1 MIPTVIPATRPPPGD
16 AGKAVYAAGDVRY
29 FYLRDPAHQGPV
41 DWKKYEAR
49 IREVSVLMDATN
61 PDLRA
66 FKRRGGKL
74 IMKSNSADFL
84 VSPGSSWR
92 YYEQVNAA
100 MGAQAAREFVR
111 LYVAPW
117 MSHLGSGRA
126 GDGSPTPDK
135 VDLLAALEA
144 WVERGN
150 APPDSLTLV
159 SYNGE
164 GAAAA
169 PVASWPM
176 CSYPNYPRY
185 LGSGDVKVAASYQ
198 CQSAK

>member
-16 AGKAVYAAGDVRY
+16 TGKAVYAAGDVRY

-61 PDLRA
+61 PDLSA

-84 VSPGSSWR
+84 VSPGSSWH
-92 YYEQVNAA
+92 YYEQVNAT
-100 MGAQAAREFVR
+100 MGAQSARDFVR

-117 MSHLGSGRA
+117 MSHFGNGRA
-126 GDGSPTPDK
+126 GDGTATPDK

-144 WVERGN
+144 WVEQGK
-150 APPDSLTLV
+150 APADSLTLI
-159 SYNGE
+159 SYSGE
-164 GAAAA
+164 SAAAT

-176 CSYPNYPRY
+176 CSYPNYPHYR
-185 LGSGDVKVAASYQ
+185 GSGDVKAATSYQ
-198 CQSAK
+198 CQPAK